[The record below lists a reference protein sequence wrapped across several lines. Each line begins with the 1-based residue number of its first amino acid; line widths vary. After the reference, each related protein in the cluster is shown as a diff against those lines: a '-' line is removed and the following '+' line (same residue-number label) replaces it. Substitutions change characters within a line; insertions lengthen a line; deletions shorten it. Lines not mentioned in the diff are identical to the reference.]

1 MIMKNMPVLLSLTL
15 LVGSAGLAD
24 ARVKLAAMPERA
36 RVVVSLT
43 HPNATLLEEER
54 LVTLQKGVNQVDFS
68 WNGVSIDPNSIQLR
82 RLGKDGKVVVL
93 NTSYP
98 PKENALLWEISSDTA
113 HEERFRVSYLLAGL
127 TREIVYKAIAAPD
140 EKTLTLRNY
149 LRLLNKSGED
159 LSKARFS
166 IGYGEPQNKTLA
178 HEEVLEM
185 LSEKVESLPIRKV
198 LSWDAAVQP
207 WDPEYQKAT
216 VGLPLTYV
224 FTNSVEARL
233 GTHTLLPGKA
243 RLFIATKD
251 SGDGE
256 GVAFTG
262 EDWLRLTPVDREVRL
277 LLGQSRDVKVTQRQI
292 KNDRTHIRRSN
303 SNQDVVWDTDEIV
316 RIEIENFKKEPVDL
330 VIVEHV
336 PGCWKMIENSHSA
349 NFRRKDAFTFEYEL
363 KLPAESRGDKKTV
376 ITYNLNRLNV
386 QGDQEPRAY

>member
-1 MIMKNMPVLLSLTL
+1 VL
-15 LVGSAGLAD
+15 
-24 ARVKLAAMPERA
+24 
-36 RVVVSLT
+36 
-43 HPNATLLEEER
+43 
-54 LVTLQKGVNQVDFS
+54 
-68 WNGVSIDPNSIQLR
+68 
-82 RLGKDGKVVVL
+82 
-93 NTSYP
+93 
-98 PKENALLWEISSDTA
+98 
-113 HEERFRVSYLLAGL
+113 
-127 TREIVYKAIAAPD
+127 
-140 EKTLTLRNY
+140 
-149 LRLLNKSGED
+149 
-159 LSKARFS
+159 
-166 IGYGEPQNKTLA
+166 
-178 HEEVLEM
+178 
-185 LSEKVESLPIRKV
+185 
-198 LSWDAAVQP
+198 
-207 WDPEYQKAT
+207 
-216 VGLPLTYV
+216 
-224 FTNSVEARL
+224 TNSVEARL

-262 EDWLRLTPVDREVRL
+262 EDWVRLTPVDRELRL

-386 QGDQEPRAY
+386 QSDQEPRAY

>member
-1 MIMKNMPVLLSLTL
+1 MKSIPVVTALL
-15 LVGSAGLAD
+15 LVSAGLAE

-43 HPNATLLEEER
+43 HANATLLEEER

-68 WNGVSIDPNSIQLR
+68 WKGVTIDASSIQLR
-82 RLGKDGKVVVL
+82 RLGGDGKVVIL

-98 PKENALLWEISSDTA
+98 PNETALLWEISSDTA
-113 HEERFRVSYLLAGL
+113 HEERFRVSYLLTGL
-127 TREIVYKAIAAPD
+127 TREIVYKAIAASD
-140 EKTLTLRNY
+140 EKTLSLRNY

-166 IGYGEPQNKTLA
+166 IGYGEVQNKTLA

-185 LSEKVESLPIRKV
+185 LSEKIESLPIRKM

-224 FTNSVEARL
+224 FTNSADFHL

-243 RLFIATKD
+243 RIFITTKD
-251 SGDGE
+251 SADGE
-256 GVAFTG
+256 GIAFTG
-262 EDWLRLTPVDREVRL
+262 EDWVQLTPVDRELRL
-277 LLGQSRDVKVTQRQI
+277 LLGQSRDVKVTQRQTR
-292 KNDRTHIRRSN
+292 NERANIRRSN
-303 SNQDVVWDTDEIV
+303 SSQDVVWDTDEIV

-336 PGCWKMIENSHSA
+336 PGYWKMVENSHA
-349 NFRRKDAFTFEYEL
+349 ENFRKKDAFTFEYSL
-363 KLPAESRGDKKTV
+363 RLPGESRGEKKTV
-376 ITYNLNRLNV
+376 VTYNLNRLNV